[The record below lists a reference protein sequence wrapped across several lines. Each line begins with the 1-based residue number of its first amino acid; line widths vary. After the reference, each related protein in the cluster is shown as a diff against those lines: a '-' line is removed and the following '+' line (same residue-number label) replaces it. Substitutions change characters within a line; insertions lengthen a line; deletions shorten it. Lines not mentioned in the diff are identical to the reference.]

1 MLVVALCGRN
11 GAGCFARSAVACLPC
26 DLPPVCAL
34 LVTDVADEGAGM
46 AFAMPE
52 SAHYNIIIGC
62 LLCDMLTCRNYTK
75 LSQAT

>member
-11 GAGCFARSAVACLPC
+11 VAGCFARSAVACLPC

-52 SAHYNIIIGC
+52 SAYYNNIYAVFI
-62 LLCDMLTCRNYTK
+62 M
-75 LSQAT
+75 